1 MWKASLN
8 VSCYN
13 VVVWSYRQ
21 VEREFNNRSR
31 TPEHLLTCGSKRGKF
46 FVTYVLKVDNSK
58 TGGSAGD
65 ERFEVI
71 NEQQLLLLLDELFND
86 KLPFLHFF
94 GIPIRR

>member
-1 MWKASLN
+1 MSAVTMWWFGRIGKLNESLTT
-8 VSCYN
+8 
-13 VVVWSYRQ
+13 
-21 VEREFNNRSR
+21 
-31 TPEHLLTCGSKRGKF
+31 TPELPNTFFTCGSKRGKF

-71 NEQQLLLLLDELFND
+71 NEQQLLLLLDELFNN

-94 GIPIRR
+94 GIPIRK